1 MNAIKRIERLEAAIN
16 GTNAIP
22 EKERFQVVVGRMKND
37 EFVPNDGLT
46 DEDREAELLK
56 RYGTIENI
64 TWIKV
69 IDRFLS

>member
-1 MNAIKRIERLEAAIN
+1 MNTIKRIERLEAAIN
-16 GTNAIP
+16 GTCAIP